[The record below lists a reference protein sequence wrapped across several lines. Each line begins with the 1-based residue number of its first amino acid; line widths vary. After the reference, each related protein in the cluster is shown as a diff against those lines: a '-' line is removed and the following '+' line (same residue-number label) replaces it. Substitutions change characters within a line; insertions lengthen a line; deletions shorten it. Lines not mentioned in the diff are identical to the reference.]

1 MVNIKLKL
9 IKFIPSGTQGKSNA
23 TQKRCNNVILTHC
36 ACYNQIDFVRIE
48 KKLTL
53 SDVSNFHEIKL
64 FFQLL
69 FSQNNASENN
79 A

>member
-53 SDVSNFHEIKL
+53 SDVSNFYEIKL